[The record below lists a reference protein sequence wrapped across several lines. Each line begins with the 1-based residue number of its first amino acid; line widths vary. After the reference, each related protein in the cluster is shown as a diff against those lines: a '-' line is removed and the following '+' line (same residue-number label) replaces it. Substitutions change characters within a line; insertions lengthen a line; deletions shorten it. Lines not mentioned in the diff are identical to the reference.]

1 MYPHDRPNRLA
12 RALNSLSVV
21 QFRSGVL
28 ASRRWVVMEVRG
40 YRSGRVISCPLVV
53 ASVAGH
59 RYLVSM
65 LGEKA
70 NWVRNVRAADGH
82 VVLRQRGREP
92 VRLVEVPVADRARI
106 IRRYLDFA
114 PGARPHIPVDR
125 HAPVEEFEKIADR
138 IPVFRVTA
146 EA

>member
-40 YRSGRVISCPLVV
+40 YRSGRVVSCPLVV
-53 ASVAGH
+53 APVAGH
-59 RYLVSM
+59 RYLVS
-65 LGEKA
+65 
-70 NWVRNVRAADGH
+70 
-82 VVLRQRGREP
+82 
-92 VRLVEVPVADRARI
+92 

-146 EA
+146 DGQ